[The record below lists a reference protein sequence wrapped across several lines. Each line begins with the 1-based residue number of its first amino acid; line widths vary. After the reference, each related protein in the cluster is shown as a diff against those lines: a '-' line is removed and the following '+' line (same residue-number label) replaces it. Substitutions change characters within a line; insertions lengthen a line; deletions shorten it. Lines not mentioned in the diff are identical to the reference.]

1 MQANFI
7 RQKLSASSACNVGVW
22 CEIPST
28 QTLELLA
35 LTGYDFL
42 VLDAEHSNFTV
53 DQLENTIR
61 ACEHAGASPL
71 VRTPGLD
78 AGFIQRAL
86 DMGAHGILVPQVN
99 TVEAA
104 HEVAALTH
112 FPHGRLNHGKR
123 GVNPFIR
130 AGGFGVP
137 QQSRLQDDWALTGVL
152 VESPTG
158 FAALDEIAR
167 VEGIDIV
174 FLGAYDYSAAIGKTG
189 DMQAPEVSRFIE
201 QGIQRI
207 AAAGKV
213 PFALT
218 RSPAMLATMR
228 QLGARLVAYGLD
240 TTLLAERP
248 SANLAEAR
256 KVLS

>member
-1 MQANFI
+1 MQTQFL
-7 RQKLSASSACNVGVW
+7 REKLTRPGTCVGVW

-28 QTLELLA
+28 QVLELLG
-35 LTGYDFL
+35 LVGYDFL
-42 VLDAEHSNFTV
+42 VLDAEHSNFTI

-61 ACEHAGASPL
+61 AVEHAGASPL

-78 AGFIQRAL
+78 AGYIQRAL
-86 DMGAHGILVPQVN
+86 DMGAHGILVPQIA

-104 HEVAALTH
+104 REVAALTH
-112 FPHGRLNHGKR
+112 YPQKGKR

-137 QQSRLQDDWALTGVL
+137 HQSRLSNDWALTGVL
-152 VESPTG
+152 VESPQG
-158 FAALDEIAR
+158 FAALDDISR

-174 FLGAYDYSAAIGKTG
+174 FLGAYDYSASIGKTG
-189 DMQAPEVSRFIE
+189 DMQAPEVVEFVER
-201 QGIQRI
+201 GLQRI

-218 RSPAMLATMR
+218 RSPAMLANMKKH
-228 QLGARLVAYGLD
+228 GARMVAYGVD
-240 TTLLAERP
+240 VTLMLERAT
-248 SANLAEAR
+248 ANLKEAR
-256 KVLS
+256 EVLA